1 MYPLH
6 LLANFF
12 GGIFLANSLPH
23 LVNGVSGRPFQTP
36 FAKPSGVGLSSSTV
50 NVAWGFMNLVF
61 AYLLLDLLG
70 GFDINFFPHV
80 IAASIGALLVSLFGA
95 RHFGRF
101 HGGNAPS

>member
-12 GGIFLANSLPH
+12 GGIFLGNSLPH

-50 NVAWGFMNLVF
+50 NVAWGFLNLVF
-61 AYLLLDLLG
+61 AYLLLELLG
-70 GFDINFFPHV
+70 GFDINLFPHV
-80 IAASIGALLVSLFGA
+80 IAAFLGALLVSLFGA
-95 RHFGRF
+95 RHFGKF
-101 HGGNAPS
+101 HGGNDPS